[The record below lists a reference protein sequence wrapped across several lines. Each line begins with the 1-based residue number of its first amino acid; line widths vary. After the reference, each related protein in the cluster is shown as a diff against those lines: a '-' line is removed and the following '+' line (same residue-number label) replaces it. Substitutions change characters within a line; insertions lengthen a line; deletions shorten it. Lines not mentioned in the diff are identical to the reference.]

1 MALPVALSLVLSFAV
16 LFAVARWSLPGALT
30 AGALALGL
38 LTLPPATVVWVAGAT
53 LGDPSV
59 LALALAVA
67 VIPLIGGVMEEGG
80 LMDRL
85 VASLRMGRRPFLAI
99 APAMV
104 GMLPMPGGALLSAP
118 LVERR
123 GADVPGELKAAI
135 NVWYRHLM
143 LLIYPLSP
151 SLIASAQMA
160 GLGVYEVIPWQVP
173 GFLFCGLLG
182 YVLLLR
188 KVPADGPGEGDPRTG
203 IVPMA
208 VLFSAP
214 AVDLLLQ
221 RAGLLPFPTLGAL
234 AGVTVGLVLAY
245 TLTGPKGRDLGSI
258 VRRMR
263 PWGFG
268 AIVLGM
274 FLFLEMFTTSPA
286 PSFIAE
292 VAPSQWALLVPVGFL
307 LGAAT
312 GRIQLPASI
321 LIPIHLAM
329 VGASTMR
336 PIPFAV
342 MYLAVFLGYMISP
355 VHPCLV
361 VSLEYFRTDLRR
373 FARAVA
379 GPVTLAFLAAGLVG
393 LMVL

>member
-1 MALPVALSLVLSFAV
+1 
-16 LFAVARWSLPGALT
+16 
-30 AGALALGL
+30 
-38 LTLPPATVVWVAGAT
+38 
-53 LGDPSV
+53 
-59 LALALAVA
+59 
-67 VIPLIGGVMEEGG
+67 
-80 LMDRL
+80 
-85 VASLRMGRRPFLAI
+85 
-99 APAMV
+99 
-104 GMLPMPGGALLSAP
+104 MPGGALLSAP

-123 GADVPGELKAAI
+123 GADLPGELKAAI

-160 GLGVYEVIPWQVP
+160 GLGVYEIIPWQVP

-182 YVLLLR
+182 YVFLLR
-188 KVPADGPGEGDPRTG
+188 RVPADGPGIGDPRTG
-203 IVPMA
+203 NVPLT

-245 TLTGPKGRDLGSI
+245 AHSGPKGRDLGTI
-258 VRRMR
+258 ARKMR
-263 PWGFG
+263 PWSFG

-274 FLFLEMFTTSPA
+274 FLFLEMFTASPA
-286 PSFIAE
+286 PSFIAD
-292 VAPSQWALLVPVGFL
+292 VAPSQWALLVPVGFI

-329 VGASTMR
+329 VGATTMQ

-342 MYLAVFLGYMISP
+342 MYLAVFLGYMVSP
-355 VHPCLV
+355 IHPCLV
-361 VSLEYFRTDLRR
+361 VCLEYFRTDLRG
-373 FARAVA
+373 FARAVV